1 MEPKMVLLTR
11 AQGMLDAESLRLLLE
26 SFDIPTEL
34 VQESAG
40 KTYGLTAGP
49 LGEVEILVPA
59 ELFADAQSL
68 LDALNRG
75 ELENP
80 DYPLTPPDQTY

>member
-1 MEPKMVLLTR
+1 MVSKMVLLTR
-11 AQGMLDAESLRLLLE
+11 AAGMLDAESLRLLLE
-26 SFDIPTEL
+26 SFNIPAEL

-40 KTYGLTAGP
+40 RTYGLTAGP
-49 LGEVEILVPA
+49 LGEVEVLVPA
-59 ELFADAQSL
+59 ELFADAQSI

-80 DYPLTPPDQTY
+80 DYPLKPPDQGL